1 MKTQHYSARNSRQL
15 QMSPINTWNCVNFI
29 QHLFLMSN
37 TISMD
42 FVDTSKRKV
51 HQGLSLTH
59 LFTHLFVTIVA
70 NKSVLNIVAYCFQ
83 EEMVTNP
90 AIWLVL
96 NTLFPCLGSVSIEKN
111 CDLGLENAD
120 LASSPGLHFQDLG
133 CSFSLHRSPRQ
144 QITQYYVQAEDF
156 PLFLLWQ

>member
-1 MKTQHYSARNSRQL
+1 MKTQHYSARNSHQL
-15 QMSPINTWNCVNFI
+15 QMSPINTWSCVNFI

-59 LFTHLFVTIVA
+59 LFTLLFVTSVA
-70 NKSVLNIVAYCFQ
+70 NKSVLNMVAYCFQ

-96 NTLFPCLGSVSIEKN
+96 NALFPRLGSVSIEKN
-111 CDLGLENAD
+111 CDLGLENAA
-120 LASSPGLHFQDLG
+120 LPSALG
-133 CSFSLHRSPRQ
+133 CIFKILDAVFHYTDLPDSK
-144 QITQYYVQAEDF
+144 
-156 PLFLLWQ
+156 